1 MMRILFIARYRDP
14 TMDRKL
20 LLMSAA
26 DDVAIRHVRPARW
39 NDELL
44 RVEQPPESTGSLQ
57 QVGVPMI
64 GRPND
69 PHRAVYATL
78 DFGMLRF
85 RPHIVH
91 AEEEPD
97 SLSALQII
105 AARQLFAAEA
115 RLLLHTWQNL
125 ERPRRPWV
133 NVVQTLSL
141 RGADGILCANREA
154 QAILHR
160 RKYRGRT
167 WVLPAIGVDTRV
179 FYPRE
184 NRETRQGFCVGYVG
198 RLVPEKGLDTL
209 VNALGM
215 LETPNVTLRI
225 IGNGPYRADLQRH
238 VAELGLS
245 ERVHL
250 ESPLPPEQVALAM
263 CQMDALV
270 LPSRTTSVWKEQ
282 FGRVLVEAM
291 ACGIP
296 VVGSDSGAIPEV
308 IGDAGL
314 IFPEGDARALAD
326 CLRQLADSPALRR
339 QLEVR
344 GRQRV
349 ARCYS
354 QDEIAAKTLQV
365 YREMLAA
372 MSVSVRLHQ

>member
-1 MMRILFIARYRDP
+1 MIRILFIARYRDS

-20 LLMSAA
+20 FLISAA
-26 DDVAIRHVRPARW
+26 DDVVIRYVRPARW
-39 NDELL
+39 KDELL
-44 RVEQPPESTGSLQ
+44 SVEQPSQVKGSLQ
-57 QVGVPMI
+57 QVGLPMI

-85 RPHIVH
+85 RPHIIH

-105 AARQLFAAEA
+105 VARQLFAPEA
-115 RLLLHTWQNL
+115 RLVLHTWQNI

-133 NVVQTLSL
+133 RVVQNLNL
-141 RGADGILCANREA
+141 RAADGILCANHEA

-160 RKYRGRT
+160 RQYRGRT
-167 WVLPAIGVDTRV
+167 WVLPAVGVDTRV
-179 FYPRE
+179 FRPCE
-184 NRETRQGFCVGYVG
+184 NRESRHDFCVGYVG

-209 VNALGM
+209 LKAARM
-215 LETPNVTLRI
+215 LEMPNVTLRI
-225 IGNGPYRADLQRH
+225 IGDGPYRADLQRCI
-238 VAELGLS
+238 AELGLN
-245 ERVHL
+245 ERVQL
-250 ESPLPPEQVALAM
+250 ESALPPEQVARVM

-326 CLRQLADSPALRR
+326 CLRQIADSPALRR
-339 QLEVR
+339 QLAMR

-349 ARCYS
+349 ATHYS
-354 QDEIAAKTLQV
+354 QDQIADKTLLV
-365 YREMLAA
+365 YREVLGPMGA
-372 MSVSVRLHQ
+372 